1 MIWEGNG
8 DLRRSLSLKMR
19 PVVKDLAVPVEGGFV
34 AKVRLLLPPGLNEN
48 DKEKYPMIV
57 NV

>member
-1 MIWEGNG
+1 MFWEANG
-8 DLRRSLSLKMR
+8 ALRQALSIKMR
-19 PVVKDLAVPVEGGFV
+19 PVVKDLEVPVEGGFV
-34 AKVRLLLPPGLNEN
+34 AKVRLLLPPGLNED